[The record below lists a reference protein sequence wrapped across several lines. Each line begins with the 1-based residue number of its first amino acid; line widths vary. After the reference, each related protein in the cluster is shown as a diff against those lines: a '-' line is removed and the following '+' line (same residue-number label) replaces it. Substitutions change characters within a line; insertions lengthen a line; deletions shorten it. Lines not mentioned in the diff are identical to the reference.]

1 MTGDGT
7 GGAGREPGG
16 SIGEILERRG
26 AGDRERARA
35 YNFAYLDE
43 DTKREIRR
51 ALLKAV
57 AVPGLQVPFAG
68 REMPMPYGWGTG
80 GIQVTASIIGP
91 DDVLKVIDQGS
102 DDTTNA
108 VSIRAFHRALTGVET
123 TTATD
128 AATIIQTRHRIPET
142 PLKEGQIMV
151 YQVPLPEPMRQLEPS
166 ELETRTLHALEE
178 YGTMYLKLYEDVA
191 RHKEIAISFDYPVM
205 VAGRYAASPS
215 PIPRFDNPK
224 LDGSPALHL
233 FGAGRERRVYAIPPY
248 TGVKSFDFSD
258 YPFRIQ
264 SWDRACALCG
274 ASDSYLDEIVT
285 DDQGGRM
292 FACSDTDHCRRRLER
307 VPGPGEDA
315 GGGDGSGPPEGD
327 GGGRGS
333 GPPDAGEEGRES
345 AEQLD
350 AGGGGEPGRT
360 EGE

>member
-1 MTGDGT
+1 MRP
-7 GGAGREPGG
+7 GGADGAGLEPGG
-16 SIGEILERRG
+16 TIGEILERRG
-26 AGDRERARA
+26 RERRGGARA

-80 GIQVTASIIGP
+80 GIQVTASVIGP
-91 DDVLKVIDQGS
+91 GDVLKVIDQGS

-108 VSIRAFHRALTGVET
+108 VSIRAFHRALTGVA
-123 TTATD
+123 TTAATD
-128 AATIIQTRHRIPET
+128 EATIIQTRHRIPET
-142 PLKEGQIMV
+142 PLMEGQIMV

-191 RHKEIAISFDYPVM
+191 RHGEIAISYDYPVM

-233 FGAGRERRVYAIPPY
+233 FGAGRERRVYAIPPH
-248 TGVKSFDFSD
+248 TRVKSFDFSD
-258 YPFRIQ
+258 HPFRIQ
-264 SWDRACALCG
+264 RWDRACAVCG
-274 ASDSYLDEIVT
+274 ATGSYLDEIVT
-285 DDQGGRM
+285 DDAGGRM
-292 FACSDTDHCRRRLER
+292 FVCSDTDHCRRGLGRPGG
-307 VPGPGEDA
+307 PGPPDLPGAPDLRGSPELPGVPDLP
-315 GGGDGSGPPEGD
+315 GGMARP
-327 GGGRGS
+327 GGGRT
-333 GPPDAGEEGRES
+333 A
-345 AEQLD
+345 
-350 AGGGGEPGRT
+350 
-360 EGE
+360 